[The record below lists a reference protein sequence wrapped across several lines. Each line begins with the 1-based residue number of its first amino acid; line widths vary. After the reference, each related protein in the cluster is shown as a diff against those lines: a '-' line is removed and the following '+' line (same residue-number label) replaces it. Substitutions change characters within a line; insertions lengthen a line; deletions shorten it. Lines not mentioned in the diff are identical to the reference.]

1 MNNNCKPSFHYSMN
15 ATKHACAAAQAKAER
30 KAAADKMKEE
40 KAQANV
46 PSEKCCGVDRL
57 QNFEYL
63 EVSLSASLVY

>member
-1 MNNNCKPSFHYSMN
+1 MRNQIRVLWDAVAKEAKAF
-15 ATKHACAAAQAKAER
+15 AAAQAKAER

-46 PSEKCCGVDRL
+46 PSEECCGVDRL